1 MNNPK
6 RIEIILLLRDY
17 MNFLPP
23 GPQEAYVP
31 VGSGFGTESD
41 WPLTAESIKRL
52 DKTSLVG
59 ETYDRLDKALRLLD
73 KKHPRLYHALMD
85 IYLREESGHRD
96 LDHIKKVAKAG
107 ILAAQDL
114 IHRHDQ
120 AIAKLVTYI
129 GNVDLYVRYP
139 HKATGPKPG
148 ANMEEKHDELFA
160 IFSRAYDDE
169 DVPYRQALNY
179 AVFKM
184 DNYYSKRHADRII
197 KGKLQARNETS

>member
-1 MNNPK
+1 
-6 RIEIILLLRDY
+6 

-31 VGSGFGTESD
+31 VGMGISNEAD
-41 WPLTAESIKRL
+41 WPLTPESLKRL
-52 DKTSLVG
+52 DKNTLVG
-59 ETYDRLDKALRLLD
+59 DTYHKLDKALILLD
-73 KKHPRLYHALMD
+73 HKYPRLYHAIMD

-107 ILAAQDL
+107 ILRAIDL
-114 IHRHDQ
+114 VERHDQ
-120 AIAKLVTYI
+120 AIDKLI
-129 GNVDLYVRYP
+129 ELLRGVDLYVRYP

-148 ANMEEKHDELFA
+148 QNMEEKHDELVA
-160 IFSRAYDDE
+160 IFLRSYDDDE
-169 DVPYRQALNY
+169 LPYRQALNY

-197 KGKLQARNETS
+197 KGRLKNER